1 MSFTLIV
8 VAETFDTPL
17 GVPAAG
23 TVTVNLNEDMSN
35 GATIDTSSTVLPI
48 TDGALNQALAAT
60 DDPATTT
67 ADGKPATYHWIV
79 DLDGGTVR
87 EWDAP
92 LPIPPAQLY
101 AVSGT
106 PNPAIWAV
114 SQYIGTGAP
123 LYALLPSVVLPTDG
137 TATAYEGS
145 LTIPL
150 HALVPVVPS
159 DETMDKQALEAVPSG
174 PTGPGDGV
182 DNPDYWWNASD
193 PSSWWW

>member
-1 MSFTLIV
+1 VSFTLIV

-23 TVTVNLNEDMSN
+23 TVTVNLNEAMSN
-35 GATIDTSSTVLPI
+35 GATIDESPTVLPI
-48 TDGALNQALAAT
+48 VAGVMNQALAAT
-60 DDPATTT
+60 TDPATTT
-67 ADGKPATYHWIV
+67 ASGKPDTYHWIV

-92 LPIPPAQLY
+92 LPVPSSQLY
-101 AVSGT
+101 TVTGT
-106 PNPAIWAV
+106 PNPAIWEIAP
-114 SQYIGTGAP
+114 YLAGTTP
-123 LYALLPSVVLPTDG
+123 TYTLLTGVTLPTDG
-137 TATAYEGS
+137 SCTAYSGS

-159 DETMDKQALEAVPSG
+159 DETLDQAAIDSVPAGPSG
-174 PTGPGDGV
+174 GPGV
-182 DNPDYWWNASD
+182 NAPDYWWNQDD